1 MYSKNSILITYY
13 IMNRAILENA
23 LRPIYQNVGIVG
35 ARGPVPSWVFPAT
48 IATVILLTLILIMS
62 IKIYEM
68 LSTGKCMMCGK
79 KHET

>member
-1 MYSKNSILITYY
+1 
-13 IMNRAILENA
+13 MNRAILENA

-68 LSTGKCMMCGK
+68 MSTGKCMMCGK

>member
-1 MYSKNSILITYY
+1 
-13 IMNRAILENA
+13 MNRAILENA

-35 ARGPVPSWVFPAT
+35 ARGPVPSFILYAT
-48 IATVILLTLILIMS
+48 IASVIMLTFILIMI

-68 LSTGKCMMCGK
+68 MTTGTCIMCGK

>member
-1 MYSKNSILITYY
+1 
-13 IMNRAILENA
+13 MNRAILENA

-68 LSTGKCMMCGK
+68 MSTGACMMCGK